1 MLVIQIHQRE
11 AVKCKKANV
20 LTLIRHFITLYHHQK
35 KKCKYGTIRYF
46 ESKRSHIRII
56 PLL

>member
-11 AVKCKKANV
+11 AVKCEKAKV
-20 LTLIRHFITLYHHQK
+20 LTLIRHFITLHHHQK
-35 KKCKYGTIRYF
+35 KKSKYDTVRYF
-46 ESKRSHIRII
+46 ESKRSLIRII